1 MIHFPFPIGRDR
13 LHALPGHPSLP
24 DSFLTLILDPYF
36 ALKKKKERKKKE
48 NEPGIVPNDLI
59 QRQTLLFFIPHV
71 VIY

>member
-36 ALKKKKERKKKE
+36 ALKKKERKKEERK
-48 NEPGIVPNDLI
+48 
-59 QRQTLLFFIPHV
+59 
-71 VIY
+71 